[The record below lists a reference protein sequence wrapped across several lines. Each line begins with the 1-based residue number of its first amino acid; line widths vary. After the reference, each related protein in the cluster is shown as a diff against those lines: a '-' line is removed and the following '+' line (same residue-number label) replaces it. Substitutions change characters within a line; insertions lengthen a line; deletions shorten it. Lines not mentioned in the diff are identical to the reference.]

1 MLLILFFWLSGISG
15 FAFAQETI
23 RITNGEWPPYLSEKL
38 KHNGLASRIVREAF
52 ELEGIQV
59 VYDFFPWNR
68 SLMLA
73 QTGEWDGTAVWLRSP
88 EREQEF
94 YISDPVV
101 QSTYVFFHL
110 KKRNFSWKTL
120 EDLKDYRIGGTF
132 GYDYGEAFQKAEKEK
147 RIRVERASRDELNLA
162 KLLHERIDI
171 FPLDINVGY
180 TLLVNEYPPEVVS
193 TVTVHPLALRDDPLH
208 LLLSRKVP
216 ENKTRME
223 KFNSGLKKLY
233 ESGKIDQYLEESRR
247 GEYKP

>member
-1 MLLILFFWLSGISG
+1 MRHPPYRMLLILFFWLSGISG

-110 KKRNFSWKTL
+110 KKETSAGKRWK
-120 EDLKDYRIGGTF
+120 I
-132 GYDYGEAFQKAEKEK
+132 
-147 RIRVERASRDELNLA
+147 
-162 KLLHERIDI
+162 
-171 FPLDINVGY
+171 
-180 TLLVNEYPPEVVS
+180 
-193 TVTVHPLALRDDPLH
+193 
-208 LLLSRKVP
+208 
-216 ENKTRME
+216 
-223 KFNSGLKKLY
+223 
-233 ESGKIDQYLEESRR
+233 
-247 GEYKP
+247 